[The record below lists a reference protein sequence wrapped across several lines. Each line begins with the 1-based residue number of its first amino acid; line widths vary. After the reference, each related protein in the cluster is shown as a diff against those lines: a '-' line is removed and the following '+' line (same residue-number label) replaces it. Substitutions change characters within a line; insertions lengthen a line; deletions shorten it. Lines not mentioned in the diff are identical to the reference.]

1 VRYRI
6 AIEGRTFEIEVA
18 PGGRVWVNRQP
29 LSVDLGRVGGLPLY
43 SLLLNHRS
51 YETHVEAEDGAY
63 RLLMA
68 GRLYRVCF
76 WEEQRP
82 STGMVHR
89 HQRHEPVGVSAP
101 LPGLLVEVR
110 VAEGQRV
117 GEGEVVAV
125 LESMKMCLE
134 LRAPHSGVICALRAA
149 AGQEVAQGDMLAVIE
164 GPHDEGKSGAGR

>member
-1 VRYRI
+1 V
-6 AIEGRTFEIEVA
+6 
-18 PGGRVWVNRQP
+18 
-29 LSVDLGRVGGLPLY
+29 
-43 SLLLNHRS
+43 NHRS
-51 YETHVEAEDGAY
+51 YETHVEVEGGEY
-63 RLLMA
+63 RLVMA

-76 WEEQRP
+76 WEKQRP
-82 STGMVHR
+82 STRTVHYY
-89 HQRHEPVGVSAP
+89 QGDEPVGVSAP

-134 LRAPHSGVICALRAA
+134 LRAPRSGVVYALRAA

-164 GPHDEGKSGAGR
+164 GSHDERKSGVGATLAVALP